1 MIMMHKKDMA
11 ECCC

>member
-1 MIMMHKKDMA
+1 MMHKKDMA